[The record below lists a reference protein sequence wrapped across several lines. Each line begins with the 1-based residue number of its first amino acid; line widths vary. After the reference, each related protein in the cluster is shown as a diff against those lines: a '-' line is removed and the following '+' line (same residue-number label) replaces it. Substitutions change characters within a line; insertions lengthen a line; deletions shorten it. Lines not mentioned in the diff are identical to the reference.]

1 MNLSKKFLFILPTI
15 LTACNY
21 IFFEEEYMSGPYNV
35 FIEKQSP
42 VDHYGTYNR
51 RDTISF
57 RDNFG
62 NKDFF
67 IGETHINGED
77 NFEYIFSGNLNEIN
91 GSIFMQT
98 NHDGGYINLICDDRR
113 FNNGEASFQ
122 INIQDTLTSKNGY
135 MVIHRDSL
143 EIEATTYNHVLI
155 FDATRATKEKC
166 RFDKLYISRD
176 EGLLRIDLQDS
187 ISLTR

>member
-1 MNLSKKFLFILPTI
+1 MNLSKKFLFILPTL

-21 IFFEEEYMSGPYNV
+21 IFFEDEYMSRPYNV

-62 NKDFF
+62 NRDTF
-67 IGETHINGED
+67 IGETHVKAED
-77 NFEYIFSGNLNEIN
+77 NFEYIFSGSLNEIN
-91 GSIFMQT
+91 GSIFMQI
-98 NHDGGYINLICDDRR
+98 NHDGGYINLICDDGR
-113 FNNGEASFQ
+113 FNNGEANFQ
-122 INIQDTLTSKNGY
+122 INTQDTLTSKNGY
-135 MVIHRDSL
+135 KVIHKDSL
-143 EIEATTYNHVLI
+143 EIETTTYNHVLI

>member
-1 MNLSKKFLFILPTI
+1 MNLSKKFLFILPTL

-21 IFFEEEYMSGPYNV
+21 IFFEDEYMSKPYNV

-42 VDHYGTYNR
+42 EDHYGTYNR

-57 RDNFG
+57 KDNFG
-62 NKDFF
+62 NKDTF
-67 IGETHINGED
+67 IGETYVNAED
-77 NFEYIFSGNLNEIN
+77 NFEYIFSGSLNEIN

-98 NHDGGYINLICDDRR
+98 NHDGGYINLICDDGR

-122 INIQDTLTSKNGY
+122 INTQDTLTSKNGY
-135 MVIHRDSL
+135 KVIHRDSL